1 MRNTKNSIRNLI
13 ISVFLLAAVVITG
26 CGGSVTPE
34 PTEAPATSEPTQ
46 APDGSP
52 VGRIRL
58 PMPENMAD
66 AEDCDPIGVRTE
78 EMYQLFSLV
87 FDTLIGVNGSNMLVP
102 SLAMSWRSGGERIWL
117 ISLRQGV
124 TWHDGS
130 SFTADDVVSTYDR
143 IRRQTD
149 GYYSDAAENIVSL
162 MKLDESTIRVEM
174 RSAGLTAL
182 YCLNFPIT
190 KANSNEALMGTGA
203 YRLESMTDEEIKLT
217 VNTDWWGGTPQ
228 IEKVEFLAR
237 GSNDLAIASYEAG
250 MLDFVPTNSL
260 TAKQYSS
267 AGETV
272 VASCMTQQME
282 TLLINHNTTHL
293 RKREFRSAI
302 AHLIDRSSIIANVYM
317 NNARSCDMPVPPD
330 SWLYD
335 SSQVV
340 YGYDRELA
348 LSLLTEQGYT
358 IDEDGNI
365 GYFGEKVSLRILV
378 GSTPENSVRAEAAQL
393 IADSL
398 TSFGIGVELITA
410 NHDTASASPDPES
423 EAPYS
428 GDTEFVRLL
437 REGNWDLALVG
448 FSLSESN
455 SLSKYLT
462 PSGSNNFG
470 HYSSDTMTSLIEVMD
485 SAVDEASL
493 REAAYAVQSEFAE
506 ELPFIVLYFRL
517 NSVIYSADIQGIG
530 QLREPRLLENM
541 KNWQY

>member
-174 RSAGLTAL
+174 RSAGLSAL

-190 KANSNEALMGTGA
+190 KANSDEVLMGTGA

-228 IEKVEFLAR
+228 IETVEFLAR

-282 TLLINHNTTHL
+282 TLLINHNNTHL
-293 RKREFRSAI
+293 RKKEFRSAI

-348 LSLLTEQGYT
+348 LSLLTERGYT

-470 HYSSDTMTSLIEVMD
+470 HYSSETMTSLIEIMD

-541 KNWQY
+541 KDWRY

>member
-46 APDGSP
+46 APHGSP

-174 RSAGLTAL
+174 RSDGLSAL

-190 KANSNEALMGTGA
+190 KENSDEVLMGTGA

-228 IEKVEFLAR
+228 IETVEFLAR

-282 TLLINHNTTHL
+282 TLLINHNNTHL

-470 HYSSDTMTSLIEVMD
+470 HYSSETMTSLIEIMD

-541 KNWQY
+541 KDWRY

>member
-46 APDGSP
+46 APYGSP

-174 RSAGLTAL
+174 RSAGLSAL

-190 KANSNEALMGTGA
+190 KANSDEVLMGTGA
-203 YRLESMTDEEIKLT
+203 YRLENMTDEEIKLT

-228 IEKVEFLAR
+228 IETVEFLAR

-282 TLLINHNTTHL
+282 TLLINHNNTHL

-302 AHLIDRSSIIANVYM
+302 AHLVDRSSIIANVYM

-340 YGYDRELA
+340 YSYDRELA

-365 GYFGEKVSLRILV
+365 GYFSEKVSLRILV

-470 HYSSDTMTSLIEVMD
+470 HYSSETMTALIEIMD

-541 KNWQY
+541 KDWRY

>member
-174 RSAGLTAL
+174 KSEGLSAL

-190 KANSNEALMGTGA
+190 KANSDEVLMGTGA

-228 IEKVEFLAR
+228 IETVEFLAR

-282 TLLINHNTTHL
+282 TLLINHNNAHL

-302 AHLIDRSSIIANVYM
+302 AHLVDRSSIIANVYM

-348 LSLLTEQGYT
+348 LSLLTDQGYT

-470 HYSSDTMTSLIEVMD
+470 HYSSETMTSLIEIMD

-541 KNWQY
+541 KDWRY

>member
-13 ISVFLLAAVVITG
+13 ISIFLLAAVVITG

-174 RSAGLTAL
+174 KSEGLSAL

-190 KANSNEALMGTGA
+190 KANSDEVLMGTGA

-228 IEKVEFLAR
+228 IETVEFLAR

-282 TLLINHNTTHL
+282 TLLINHNNTHL

-302 AHLIDRSSIIANVYM
+302 AHLVDRSSIIANVYM

-398 TSFGIGVELITA
+398 TSFGIGIELITA

-470 HYSSDTMTSLIEVMD
+470 HYSSETMTSLIEIMD

-541 KNWQY
+541 KDWRY

>member
-13 ISVFLLAAVVITG
+13 ISIFLLAAVVITG

-34 PTEAPATSEPTQ
+34 PTEAPATSEPTK
-46 APDGSP
+46 APYGSP

-66 AEDCDPIGVRTE
+66 AEDCNPISVRTE

-174 RSAGLTAL
+174 KSEGLSAL

-190 KANSNEALMGTGA
+190 KANSDEVLMGTGA

-228 IEKVEFLAR
+228 IETVEFIAR
-237 GSNDLAIASYEAG
+237 SSNDLAIASYEAG

-282 TLLINHNTTHL
+282 TLLINHNNTHL

-423 EAPYS
+423 EDPYS

-470 HYSSDTMTSLIEVMD
+470 HYSSETMTSLIEVMD

-530 QLREPRLLENM
+530 QLREPRLLENI
-541 KNWQY
+541 KNWRY

>member
-46 APDGSP
+46 APDDST

-174 RSAGLTAL
+174 RSAGLSAL

-190 KANSNEALMGTGA
+190 KANSDEVLMGTGA

-217 VNTDWWGGTPQ
+217 VNPDWWGGTPQ
-228 IEKVEFLAR
+228 IETVEFLAR

-282 TLLINHNTTHL
+282 TLLINHNNTHL

-358 IDEDGNI
+358 IDEDGNT

-462 PSGSNNFG
+462 PLGSNNFG
-470 HYSSDTMTSLIEVMD
+470 HYSSEAMTALIEIMD

-517 NSVIYSADIQGIG
+517 NSLIYSADIQGIG

-541 KNWQY
+541 KDWRY

>member
-46 APDGSP
+46 APDDST

-174 RSAGLTAL
+174 RSDGLSAL

-190 KANSNEALMGTGA
+190 KANSDEVLMGTGA

-228 IEKVEFLAR
+228 IETVEFIAR

-282 TLLINHNTTHL
+282 TLLINHNNTHL
-293 RKREFRSAI
+293 RKKEFRSAI

-470 HYSSDTMTSLIEVMD
+470 HYSSETMTSLIEIMD

>member
-13 ISVFLLAAVVITG
+13 ISIFLLAAVVITG

-174 RSAGLTAL
+174 RSDGLSAL

-190 KANSNEALMGTGA
+190 KANSDEVLMGTGA

-228 IEKVEFLAR
+228 IETVEFIAR
-237 GSNDLAIASYEAG
+237 SSNDLAIASYEAG

-282 TLLINHNTTHL
+282 TLLINHNNTHL

-317 NNARSCDMPVPPD
+317 NNVRSCDMPVPPD

-365 GYFGEKVSLRILV
+365 GYFSEKVSLRILV

-462 PSGSNNFG
+462 PSDSNNFG
-470 HYSSDTMTSLIEVMD
+470 HYSSETMTSLIEIMD

-541 KNWQY
+541 KDWRY

>member
-46 APDGSP
+46 APHGSP

-174 RSAGLTAL
+174 KSEGLSAL

-190 KANSNEALMGTGA
+190 KANSDEALMGTGA

-228 IEKVEFLAR
+228 IETVEFLAR

-282 TLLINHNTTHL
+282 TLLINHNNTHL
-293 RKREFRSAI
+293 RKKEFRSAI
-302 AHLIDRSSIIANVYM
+302 AHLVDRSSIIANVYM

-470 HYSSDTMTSLIEVMD
+470 HYSSETMTSLIEIMD

-541 KNWQY
+541 KDWRY

>member
-13 ISVFLLAAVVITG
+13 ISIFLLAAVVITG

-34 PTEAPATSEPTQ
+34 PTEAPATSEPTK
-46 APDGSP
+46 APYGSP

-174 RSAGLTAL
+174 RSAGLYAL

-190 KANSNEALMGTGA
+190 KANSDEVLMGTGA
-203 YRLESMTDEEIKLT
+203 YRLENMTDEEIKLT

-228 IEKVEFLAR
+228 IETVEFLAR

-282 TLLINHNTTHL
+282 TLLINHNNTHL
-293 RKREFRSAI
+293 RKKEFRSAI

-470 HYSSDTMTSLIEVMD
+470 HYSSETMTSLIEIMD

>member
-46 APDGSP
+46 APYGSP

-174 RSAGLTAL
+174 KSEGLSAL

-190 KANSNEALMGTGA
+190 KANSDEVLMGTGA

-228 IEKVEFLAR
+228 IETVEFIAR
-237 GSNDLAIASYEAG
+237 SSNDLAIASYEAG

-282 TLLINHNTTHL
+282 TLLINHNNTHL

-470 HYSSDTMTSLIEVMD
+470 HYSSETMTSLIEIMD

-541 KNWQY
+541 KDWRY

>member
-46 APDGSP
+46 APDDST

-174 RSAGLTAL
+174 RSAGLSAL

-190 KANSNEALMGTGA
+190 KANSDEVLMGTGA

-228 IEKVEFLAR
+228 IETVEFIAR
-237 GSNDLAIASYEAG
+237 SSNDLAIASYEAG

-282 TLLINHNTTHL
+282 TLLINHNNTHL

-302 AHLIDRSSIIANVYM
+302 AHLVDRSSIIANVYM

-470 HYSSDTMTSLIEVMD
+470 HYSSETMTALIEIMD

-541 KNWQY
+541 KDWRY

>member
-174 RSAGLTAL
+174 RSDGLSAL

-190 KANSNEALMGTGA
+190 KANSDEVLMGTGA

-228 IEKVEFLAR
+228 IETVEFLAR

-282 TLLINHNTTHL
+282 TLLINHNNTHL

-470 HYSSDTMTSLIEVMD
+470 HYSSETMTSLIEIMD

-541 KNWQY
+541 KDWQY

>member
-58 PMPENMAD
+58 PMPEIMAD

-174 RSAGLTAL
+174 RSAGLSAL

-190 KANSNEALMGTGA
+190 KADSDEVLMGTGA
-203 YRLESMTDEEIKLT
+203 YRLENMTDEEIKLT

-228 IEKVEFLAR
+228 IETVEFLAR

-282 TLLINHNTTHL
+282 TLLINHNNAHL

-302 AHLIDRSSIIANVYM
+302 AHLVDRSSIIANVYM

-470 HYSSDTMTSLIEVMD
+470 HYSSETMTSLIEIMD

-541 KNWQY
+541 KDWQY

>member
-46 APDGSP
+46 APYGSP

-174 RSAGLTAL
+174 KSEGLSAL

-190 KANSNEALMGTGA
+190 KANSDEVLMGTGA

-228 IEKVEFLAR
+228 IETVEFIAR
-237 GSNDLAIASYEAG
+237 SSNDLAIASYEAG

-282 TLLINHNTTHL
+282 TLLINHNNAHL

-302 AHLIDRSSIIANVYM
+302 AHLVDRSSIIANVYM

-470 HYSSDTMTSLIEVMD
+470 HYSSETMTSLIEIMD

-541 KNWQY
+541 KDWRY

>member
-174 RSAGLTAL
+174 RSDGLSAL

-190 KANSNEALMGTGA
+190 KANSDEVLMGTGA

-282 TLLINHNTTHL
+282 TLLINHNNTHL
-293 RKREFRSAI
+293 RKKEFRSAI
-302 AHLIDRSSIIANVYM
+302 AHLVDRSSIIANVYM

-470 HYSSDTMTSLIEVMD
+470 HYSSEAMTALIEIMD

-541 KNWQY
+541 KNWKY

>member
-174 RSAGLTAL
+174 KSEGLSAL

-190 KANSNEALMGTGA
+190 KANSDEVLMGTGA

-228 IEKVEFLAR
+228 IETVEFLAR

-282 TLLINHNTTHL
+282 TLLINHNNAHL
-293 RKREFRSAI
+293 CKKEFRSAI

-470 HYSSDTMTSLIEVMD
+470 HYSSETMTSLIEVMD

-541 KNWQY
+541 KDWRY

>member
-13 ISVFLLAAVVITG
+13 ISIFLLAAVVITG

-46 APDGSP
+46 APYGSP

-174 RSAGLTAL
+174 RSAGLSAL

-190 KANSNEALMGTGA
+190 KANSDEVLMGTGA

-228 IEKVEFLAR
+228 IETVEFLAR

-282 TLLINHNTTHL
+282 TLLINHNNTHL

-462 PSGSNNFG
+462 PLGSNNFG
-470 HYSSDTMTSLIEVMD
+470 HYSSEAMTALIEIMD

-541 KNWQY
+541 KDWRY

>member
-46 APDGSP
+46 APNDSL

-174 RSAGLTAL
+174 RSDGLSAL

-190 KANSNEALMGTGA
+190 KANSDEVLMGTGA

-228 IEKVEFLAR
+228 IETVEFLAR

-282 TLLINHNTTHL
+282 TLLINHNNTHL

-470 HYSSDTMTSLIEVMD
+470 HYSSETMTSLIEIMD

-541 KNWQY
+541 KDWRY

>member
-13 ISVFLLAAVVITG
+13 ISIFLLAAVVITG

-174 RSAGLTAL
+174 RSDGLSAL

-190 KANSNEALMGTGA
+190 KANSDEVLMGTGA

-228 IEKVEFLAR
+228 IETVEFIAR
-237 GSNDLAIASYEAG
+237 SSNDLAIASYEAG

-282 TLLINHNTTHL
+282 TLLINHNNTHL

-470 HYSSDTMTSLIEVMD
+470 HYSSETMTSLIEIMD

-541 KNWQY
+541 KDWRY

>member
-46 APDGSP
+46 APDDST

-174 RSAGLTAL
+174 RSAGLSAL

-190 KANSNEALMGTGA
+190 KANSDEVLMGTGA

-228 IEKVEFLAR
+228 IETVEFIAR
-237 GSNDLAIASYEAG
+237 SSNDLAIASYEAG

-282 TLLINHNTTHL
+282 TLLINHNNTHL

-358 IDEDGNI
+358 IDEDGNT

-378 GSTPENSVRAEAAQL
+378 GSTPENSVRAEAAQM
-393 IADSL
+393 IAGSL

-470 HYSSDTMTSLIEVMD
+470 HYSSETMTSLIEIMD

>member
-13 ISVFLLAAVVITG
+13 ISIFLLAAVVITG

-34 PTEAPATSEPTQ
+34 PTEAPATSEPTK
-46 APDGSP
+46 APYGSP

-174 RSAGLTAL
+174 RSAGLSAL

-190 KANSNEALMGTGA
+190 KANSDEVLMGTGA

-228 IEKVEFLAR
+228 IETVEFLAR

-282 TLLINHNTTHL
+282 TLLINHNNAHL

-470 HYSSDTMTSLIEVMD
+470 HYSSETMTSLIEIMD

>member
-46 APDGSP
+46 APYGSP

-174 RSAGLTAL
+174 KSEGLSAL

-190 KANSNEALMGTGA
+190 KANSDEVLMGTGA
-203 YRLESMTDEEIKLT
+203 YRLENMTDEEIKLT

-228 IEKVEFLAR
+228 IETVEFIAR
-237 GSNDLAIASYEAG
+237 SSNDLAIASYEAG

-282 TLLINHNTTHL
+282 TLLINHNNAHL

-302 AHLIDRSSIIANVYM
+302 AHLVDRSSIIANVYM

-470 HYSSDTMTSLIEVMD
+470 HYSSETMTSLIEIMD

-541 KNWQY
+541 KDWRY

>member
-174 RSAGLTAL
+174 KSEGLSAL

-190 KANSNEALMGTGA
+190 KANSDEVLMGTGA

-217 VNTDWWGGTPQ
+217 VNTDWWGVTPQ
-228 IEKVEFLAR
+228 IETVEFIAR
-237 GSNDLAIASYEAG
+237 SSNDLAIASYEAG

-282 TLLINHNTTHL
+282 TLLINHNNTHL
-293 RKREFRSAI
+293 RKKEFRSAI

-348 LSLLTEQGYT
+348 LSLLTERGYT
-358 IDEDGNI
+358 LDEDGSI

-378 GSTPENSVRAEAAQL
+378 GSTPDNSVRAEAAQM

-462 PSGSNNFG
+462 PLGSNNFG
-470 HYSSDTMTSLIEVMD
+470 HYSSEAMTALIEIMD

-541 KNWQY
+541 KNWKY

>member
-13 ISVFLLAAVVITG
+13 ISIFLLAAVVITG

-34 PTEAPATSEPTQ
+34 PTEAPATSDPTK
-46 APDGSP
+46 APYGSP

-174 RSAGLTAL
+174 RSAGLSAL

-190 KANSNEALMGTGA
+190 KANSDEVLMGTGA

-228 IEKVEFLAR
+228 IETVEFLAR

-282 TLLINHNTTHL
+282 TLLINHNNTHL
-293 RKREFRSAI
+293 RKKEFRSAI

-348 LSLLTEQGYT
+348 LSLLTERGYT
-358 IDEDGNI
+358 LDEDGSI

-378 GSTPENSVRAEAAQL
+378 GSTPENSVRAEAAQM
-393 IADSL
+393 IAESL
-398 TSFGIGVELITA
+398 TAFGIGVELITA

-470 HYSSDTMTSLIEVMD
+470 HYSSETMTSLIEIMD

-530 QLREPRLLENM
+530 QLREPRLLENI
-541 KNWQY
+541 KNWRY

>member
-46 APDGSP
+46 APDDST

-174 RSAGLTAL
+174 RSDGLSAL

-190 KANSNEALMGTGA
+190 KANSDEVLMGTGA

-228 IEKVEFLAR
+228 IETVEFIAR

-282 TLLINHNTTHL
+282 TLLINHNNTHL

-302 AHLIDRSSIIANVYM
+302 AHLVDRSSIIANVYM

-470 HYSSDTMTSLIEVMD
+470 HYSSETMTSLIEIMD

-541 KNWQY
+541 KDWRY

>member
-174 RSAGLTAL
+174 RSDGLSAL

-190 KANSNEALMGTGA
+190 KANSDEVLMGTGA

-228 IEKVEFLAR
+228 IETVEFIAR
-237 GSNDLAIASYEAG
+237 SSNDLAIASYEAG

-282 TLLINHNTTHL
+282 TLLINHNNTHL
-293 RKREFRSAI
+293 RKKEFRSAI

-470 HYSSDTMTSLIEVMD
+470 HYSSETMTSLIEIMD

-541 KNWQY
+541 KDWQY

>member
-13 ISVFLLAAVVITG
+13 ISIFLLAAVVITG

-34 PTEAPATSEPTQ
+34 PTEAPATSEPTK
-46 APDGSP
+46 APYGSP

-162 MKLDESTIRVEM
+162 MKLDDSTIRVEM
-174 RSAGLTAL
+174 RSAGLSAL

-190 KANSNEALMGTGA
+190 KANSDEVLMGTGA

-228 IEKVEFLAR
+228 IETVEFLAR

-282 TLLINHNTTHL
+282 TLLINHNNAHL

-470 HYSSDTMTSLIEVMD
+470 HYSSETMTSLIEIMD

>member
-34 PTEAPATSEPTQ
+34 PTEAPATSEPTK
-46 APDGSP
+46 APYGSP

-174 RSAGLTAL
+174 KSEGLSAL

-190 KANSNEALMGTGA
+190 KANSDEVLMGTGA

-228 IEKVEFLAR
+228 IETVEFLAR

-282 TLLINHNTTHL
+282 TLLINHNNTHL

-378 GSTPENSVRAEAAQL
+378 GSTPENSVRAEAAQM

-470 HYSSDTMTSLIEVMD
+470 HYSSETMTSLIEVMD

-541 KNWQY
+541 KDWRY

>member
-13 ISVFLLAAVVITG
+13 ISIFLLAAVVITG

-34 PTEAPATSEPTQ
+34 PTEAPATSEPTK
-46 APDGSP
+46 APYGSP

-162 MKLDESTIRVEM
+162 MKLDDSTIRVEM
-174 RSAGLTAL
+174 RSDGLSAL

-190 KANSNEALMGTGA
+190 KANSDEVLMGTGA

-228 IEKVEFLAR
+228 IETVEFLAR

-282 TLLINHNTTHL
+282 TLLINHNNAHL

-470 HYSSDTMTSLIEVMD
+470 HYSSETMTSLIEIMD

-493 REAAYAVQSEFAE
+493 REAAYAVQCEFAE

-541 KNWQY
+541 KDWQY

>member
-46 APDGSP
+46 APDDST

-174 RSAGLTAL
+174 KSEGLSAL

-190 KANSNEALMGTGA
+190 KANSDEVLMGTGA

-228 IEKVEFLAR
+228 IETVEFIAR
-237 GSNDLAIASYEAG
+237 SSNDLAIASYEAG

-282 TLLINHNTTHL
+282 TLLINHNNTHL
-293 RKREFRSAI
+293 RKKEFRSAI

-365 GYFGEKVSLRILV
+365 GYFSEKVSLRILV

-470 HYSSDTMTSLIEVMD
+470 HYSSETMTSLIEIMD

-541 KNWQY
+541 KDWRY

>member
-13 ISVFLLAAVVITG
+13 ISIFLLAAVVITG

-46 APDGSP
+46 APHGSP

-130 SFTADDVVSTYDR
+130 SFTADDVVNTYDR

-174 RSAGLTAL
+174 RSDGLSAL

-190 KANSNEALMGTGA
+190 KENSDEVLMGTGA

-228 IEKVEFLAR
+228 IETVEFLAR

-282 TLLINHNTTHL
+282 TLLINHNNTHL

-470 HYSSDTMTSLIEVMD
+470 HYSSETMTSLIEVMD

-530 QLREPRLLENM
+530 QLREPRLLENI
-541 KNWQY
+541 KNWRY

>member
-174 RSAGLTAL
+174 RSDGLSAL

-190 KANSNEALMGTGA
+190 KANSDEVLMGTGA
-203 YRLESMTDEEIKLT
+203 YRLENMTDEEIKLT
-217 VNTDWWGGTPQ
+217 VNPDWWGGTPQ
-228 IEKVEFLAR
+228 IETVEFLAR

-282 TLLINHNTTHL
+282 TLLINHNNTHL

-302 AHLIDRSSIIANVYM
+302 AHLVDRSSIIANVYM

-470 HYSSDTMTSLIEVMD
+470 HYSSETMTSLIEIMD

>member
-13 ISVFLLAAVVITG
+13 ISIFLLAAVVITG

-34 PTEAPATSEPTQ
+34 PTEAPAASEPTQ

-174 RSAGLTAL
+174 RSAGLSAL

-190 KANSNEALMGTGA
+190 KANSDEVLMGTGA
-203 YRLESMTDEEIKLT
+203 YRLENMTDEEIKLT

-228 IEKVEFLAR
+228 IETVEFLAR

-282 TLLINHNTTHL
+282 TLLINHNNAHL

-398 TSFGIGVELITA
+398 TSFGIGIELITA

-470 HYSSDTMTSLIEVMD
+470 HYSSETMTSLIEIMD

-541 KNWQY
+541 KDWQY

>member
-174 RSAGLTAL
+174 RSDGLSAL

-190 KANSNEALMGTGA
+190 KADSDEVLMGTGA
-203 YRLESMTDEEIKLT
+203 YRLENMTDEEIKLT

-228 IEKVEFLAR
+228 IETVEFLAR

-282 TLLINHNTTHL
+282 TLLINHNNTHL

-358 IDEDGNI
+358 IDEDGNT

-470 HYSSDTMTSLIEVMD
+470 HYSSETMTSLIEIMD

-541 KNWQY
+541 KDWRY

>member
-87 FDTLIGVNGSNMLVP
+87 FDTLIGVNASNMLVP
-102 SLAMSWRSGGERIWL
+102 SLAMSWRSAGERIWL

-174 RSAGLTAL
+174 KSEGLSAL

-190 KANSNEALMGTGA
+190 KANSDEVLMGTGA

-228 IEKVEFLAR
+228 IETVEFLAR

-282 TLLINHNTTHL
+282 TLLINHNNTHL
-293 RKREFRSAI
+293 RKKEFRSAI
-302 AHLIDRSSIIANVYM
+302 AHLVDRSSIIANVYM

-470 HYSSDTMTSLIEVMD
+470 HYSSEAMTALIEIMD

-541 KNWQY
+541 KNWKY

>member
-34 PTEAPATSEPTQ
+34 PSEAPATSEPTQ

-174 RSAGLTAL
+174 RSAGLSAL

-190 KANSNEALMGTGA
+190 KANSDEVLMGTGA

-228 IEKVEFLAR
+228 IETVEFLAR

-260 TAKQYSS
+260 TAKHSRLS
-267 AGETV
+267 RIFRWTTV
-272 VASCMTQQME
+272 
-282 TLLINHNTTHL
+282 
-293 RKREFRSAI
+293 
-302 AHLIDRSSIIANVYM
+302 
-317 NNARSCDMPVPPD
+317 P
-330 SWLYD
+330 
-335 SSQVV
+335 
-340 YGYDRELA
+340 
-348 LSLLTEQGYT
+348 
-358 IDEDGNI
+358 
-365 GYFGEKVSLRILV
+365 
-378 GSTPENSVRAEAAQL
+378 
-393 IADSL
+393 
-398 TSFGIGVELITA
+398 
-410 NHDTASASPDPES
+410 
-423 EAPYS
+423 
-428 GDTEFVRLL
+428 
-437 REGNWDLALVG
+437 
-448 FSLSESN
+448 
-455 SLSKYLT
+455 
-462 PSGSNNFG
+462 
-470 HYSSDTMTSLIEVMD
+470 
-485 SAVDEASL
+485 
-493 REAAYAVQSEFAE
+493 
-506 ELPFIVLYFRL
+506 
-517 NSVIYSADIQGIG
+517 
-530 QLREPRLLENM
+530 
-541 KNWQY
+541 

>member
-46 APDGSP
+46 APYGSP

-174 RSAGLTAL
+174 KSEGLSAL

-190 KANSNEALMGTGA
+190 KANSDEALMGTGA

-228 IEKVEFLAR
+228 IETVEFLAR

-282 TLLINHNTTHL
+282 TLLINHNNTHL
-293 RKREFRSAI
+293 RKKEFRSAI

-470 HYSSDTMTSLIEVMD
+470 HYSSETMTSLIEIMD

-541 KNWQY
+541 KDWRY

>member
-13 ISVFLLAAVVITG
+13 ISILLLAAVVITG

-46 APDGSP
+46 APDDST

-174 RSAGLTAL
+174 RSDGLSAL

-190 KANSNEALMGTGA
+190 KANSDEVLMGTGA

-228 IEKVEFLAR
+228 IETVEFLAR

-282 TLLINHNTTHL
+282 TLLINHNNTHL

-302 AHLIDRSSIIANVYM
+302 AHLVDRSSIIANVYM

-470 HYSSDTMTSLIEVMD
+470 HYSSETMTSLIEVMD

-541 KNWQY
+541 KDWRY